1 MSMQLANRVRNL
13 PAYLFASLEAKA
25 TELRSQG
32 VDLID
37 LGIADPD
44 LPAVPIVKESLIR
57 HLNDPDAHQYPTS
70 QGDPEVRRSIAQWL
84 NGRFGI
90 QVDPLSEICVTMGS
104 KEGLANLSRAYAEP
118 GRFVAATDPGYPVY
132 ANAGAILNDAEFKP
146 IPLHPDNGFL
156 PDLTEAEGAC
166 LLYLNYPN
174 NPTGAVAPESFYREL
189 AAFADAHPETLVV
202 MDAAYCE
209 LNFQPPR
216 PPSLLQ
222 FSKNVVEFHSLSK
235 MMNVTG
241 YRIGF
246 AVGDK
251 SAIAALTKIKTQL
264 DSGAPVFIQRA
275 MADTLATYN
284 GAEPPEDALR
294 SHREYGRRKT
304 LMEQGLKEVP
314 GVKQVY
320 PSPATFFVWAK
331 VEDDVAFVE
340 QAMENGVI
348 LTPGRGFGKAGEGY
362 IRAAVTAPSER
373 IHLALDRLRNYI
385 IRSVPH

>member
-1 MSMQLANRVRNL
+1 MQLAKRVRNL

-25 TELRSQG
+25 SELRARG

-70 QGDPEVRRSIAQWL
+70 KGDPGVRKAVAMWMM
-84 NGRFGI
+84 GRFGVE
-90 QVDPLSEICVTMGS
+90 VDPGSEICVTMGS
-104 KEGLANLSRAYAEP
+104 KEGLANLSRAYIEP

-132 ANAGAILNDAEFKP
+132 ANAGAILNDGEFRALP
-146 IPLHPDNGFL
+146 ITPENGFV
-156 PDLTEAEGAC
+156 PDLSLAEGAC

-174 NPTGAVAPESFYREL
+174 NPTGAVAPESFYSEL
-189 AAFADAHPETLVV
+189 GQFADTHPETLVV

-209 LNFQPPR
+209 LSFQPPR

-222 FSKNVVEFHSLSK
+222 FSKNVLEFHSLSK

-246 AVGDK
+246 AVGRAD
-251 SAIAALTKIKTQL
+251 AIAALIKIKTQL

-284 GAEPPEDALR
+284 GTEPPADALR
-294 SHREYGRRKT
+294 SHKEYGRRKA
-304 LMEQGLKEVP
+304 LIEAGLKDVP
-314 GVKQVY
+314 GVQQVY
-320 PSPATFFVWAK
+320 PSPATFFVWVK
-331 VEDDVAFVE
+331 VEDDVAFVQ
-340 QAMENGVI
+340 QAMEKGVI
-348 LTPGRGFGKAGEGY
+348 LTPGRGFGKAGEGFV
-362 IRAAVTAPSER
+362 RAAVTAPSER
-373 IHLALDRLRNYI
+373 IQEALDRLK
-385 IRSVPH
+385 S